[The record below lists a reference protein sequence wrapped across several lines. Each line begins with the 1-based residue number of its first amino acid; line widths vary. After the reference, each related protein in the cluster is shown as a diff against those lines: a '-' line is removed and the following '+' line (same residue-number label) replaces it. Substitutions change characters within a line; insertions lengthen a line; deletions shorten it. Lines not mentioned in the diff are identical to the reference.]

1 MSLLFSEFFKEQV
14 TFTVKEIVTS
24 NNIPL
29 SAAEVKEKTCR
40 SAVFAVPCPPLY
52 RFARN
57 FLMEG
62 DSPGEDSPLLLVPVI
77 DFSAPVC

>member
-29 SAAEVKEKTCR
+29 SAAEVKKKTCR
-40 SAVFAVPCPPLY
+40 SAGFAVSCPPLY
-52 RFARN
+52 RFARKKN
-57 FLMEG
+57 QKCEKGAFLR
-62 DSPGEDSPLLLVPVI
+62 I
-77 DFSAPVC
+77 

>member
-29 SAAEVKEKTCR
+29 SAAEVKKKNVPFCR
-40 SAVFAVPCPPLY
+40 FCGAV
-52 RFARN
+52 
-57 FLMEG
+57 
-62 DSPGEDSPLLLVPVI
+62 
-77 DFSAPVC
+77 SAPVCKLYRVC

>member
-14 TFTVKEIVTS
+14 TFTVKEVVTS

-40 SAVFAVPCPPLY
+40 SAGFAVPCPPLY
-52 RFARN
+52 RFARKKN
-57 FLMEG
+57 QKCEKSAFLR
-62 DSPGEDSPLLLVPVI
+62 I
-77 DFSAPVC
+77 